1 MIQTQLSCRHHQSFR
16 VAFDYPVIFTR
27 DLFRPSHPLLA
38 KTMDRLKEK
47 RRHRAAVFID
57 AGVVKKHPSLV
68 SQIRSC
74 FDEHPGRLELVMP
87 PRILPGGETVKN
99 NFPMVLKIIRSL
111 LEHRL
116 CRHSYVVAVG
126 GGAVLDAVGFAAS
139 LTHRGL
145 RLVRV
150 PTTVLSQCD
159 GGVGVKTGVNLD
171 GGKNSIGTF
180 APPFAVLNDF
190 RFLSTL
196 PDRDWAGGIAEAFKV
211 SIIRDASF
219 FEWLCRHA
227 PSLGAR
233 NPSITESMIKRCAK
247 LHLQHIQ
254 KSGDSFEHGRARPL
268 DFGHWSAHKLET
280 MSNYRIS
287 HGQAVGTGVALDSF
301 YAAMKGWIT
310 GTEADAIYRGLRQS
324 GLALWHDELERR
336 NPGKSGLE
344 ILKGLDDFRE
354 HLGGELCV
362 TFPKGIGKKFEAHKI
377 NLALF
382 EKAVRRLKQLVSS
395 AEW

>member
-1 MIQTQLSCRHHQSFR
+1 M
-16 VAFDYPVIFTR
+16 AFDYPVIFTR
-27 DLFRPSHPLLA
+27 DLFRPSNSLLA

-47 RRHRAAVFID
+47 RRHRAAIFID
-57 AGVVKKHPSLV
+57 AGVAKKHPSLV

-74 FDEHPGRLELVMP
+74 FEKHPGRLELVMP
-87 PRILPGGETVKN
+87 PRILPGGEIVKN
-99 NFPMVLKIIRSL
+99 NFPMVLKIIHSL

-139 LTHRGL
+139 LVHRGL
-145 RLVRV
+145 RLVRM
-150 PTTVLSQCD
+150 PTTVLAQSD

-196 PDRDWAGGIAEAFKV
+196 PDQEWTGGIAEAFKV

-219 FEWLCRHA
+219 FGWLCRHA
-227 PSLGAR
+227 PSLKAR
-233 NPSITESMIKRCAK
+233 NQDNMESMIKRCAK
-247 LHLQHIQ
+247 LHLQHIRT
-254 KSGDSFEHGRARPL
+254 SGDPFEYGRARPL
-268 DFGHWSAHKLET
+268 DFGHWSAHKLES
-280 MSNYRIS
+280 MSAYRIG
-287 HGQAVGTGVALDSF
+287 HGQAVATGVALDSC

-310 GTEADAIYRGLRQS
+310 GTEADTICRGLRQS

-336 NPGKSGLE
+336 SPDRSELE

-362 TFPKGIGKKFEAHKI
+362 TFPRGIGKGFEVHEMDF
-377 NLALF
+377 ALI
-382 EKAVRRLKQLVSS
+382 EKAVQCLKRLTKPAQNESRILSS
-395 AEW
+395 LSP